1 MEVATMLM
9 NETVDK
15 LIAMRFT
22 AMADSFRL
30 QMDDPGM
37 NGVNFEDRFSM
48 IVDSE
53 YTRRKDNRLKRL
65 IRNADFEQP
74 DACIAGIDYHSGR
87 ILNRN
92 LISRLATC
100 EYITEYRNI
109 FITGASGSGKTYMA
123 CAFGLAACMKY
134 YKVRF
139 VRLPDMLVDLLEAEK
154 AGLFSKVLKKYVNP
168 TLLILDE
175 WLLTPLSDAETK
187 LVFELIHKR
196 RKRAS
201 TIFCSQFLD
210 GGWYARLGSADNP
223 LADSLLD
230 RIKYDAYKINIQAVD
245 ESHDRSMRELYGL
258 KPEESQ

>member
-1 MEVATMLM
+1 MLM

-53 YTRRKDNRLKRL
+53 YARRKDNRLKRL

-109 FITGASGSGKTYMA
+109 FITGAFRKRKDLHGLRLRARRLHEVLQGKVRTSAGHAGGPSGSGKSRTILKGA
-123 CAFGLAACMKY
+123 EE
-134 YKVRF
+134 VR
-139 VRLPDMLVDLLEAEK
+139 
-154 AGLFSKVLKKYVNP
+154 
-168 TLLILDE
+168 
-175 WLLTPLSDAETK
+175 
-187 LVFELIHKR
+187 
-196 RKRAS
+196 
-201 TIFCSQFLD
+201 
-210 GGWYARLGSADNP
+210 
-223 LADSLLD
+223 
-230 RIKYDAYKINIQAVD
+230 
-245 ESHDRSMRELYGL
+245 ESHAAYPGRMAPNPAER
-258 KPEESQ
+258 

>member
-1 MEVATMLM
+1 MLM

-15 LIAMRFT
+15 LMAMRFN

-37 NGVNFEDRFSM
+37 NVVSFEDRFSM

-109 FITGASGSGKTYMA
+109 FV
-123 CAFGLAACMKY
+123 C
-134 YKVRF
+134 
-139 VRLPDMLVDLLEAEK
+139 
-154 AGLFSKVLKKYVNP
+154 VN
-168 TLLILDE
+168 
-175 WLLTPLSDAETK
+175 S
-187 LVFELIHKR
+187 
-196 RKRAS
+196 
-201 TIFCSQFLD
+201 
-210 GGWYARLGSADNP
+210 
-223 LADSLLD
+223 
-230 RIKYDAYKINIQAVD
+230 
-245 ESHDRSMRELYGL
+245 
-258 KPEESQ
+258 